1 MGTKTNH
8 KVNNIYYKACS
19 SSEEEVE
26 YVGGT
31 KPVQLVNP
39 EATEEQLSASSGA
52 AQSRSSSVAV
62 RPEVRR

>member
-39 EATEEQLSASSGA
+39 EQLSASSGA